1 MVEIGLLADAELSL
15 MSLCQVL
22 LGEDKPIWL
31 ALIPGPDSTFF
42 GALVRFD
49 EKWQHSSARPSKSL
63 VKKAS
68 TSLLFSP
75 SLIHR
80 PSSSSTE
87 NYVRSSFK
95 LPTIEMHGTLTYA
108 VLDAPR
114 LVG

>member
-1 MVEIGLLADAELSL
+1 MEIGLLANADVSL
-15 MSLCQVL
+15 MSFCQVL

-68 TSLLFSP
+68 TLLLFSP
-75 SLIHR
+75 SSYIGHHPPALT
-80 PSSSSTE
+80 S
-87 NYVRSSFK
+87 YVRSSFK
-95 LPTIEMHGTLTYA
+95 LLELEMHGSLSYA
-108 VLDAPR
+108 VPNAP
-114 LVG
+114 